1 MAQTGLDPIERLPS
15 TPPSRRLARNV
26 RPGPETPYESSE
38 PEDLE
43 NIASAY
49 GRLRLRTF
57 IALRW
62 LAIAGQLAA
71 ICLVHFGLGFDLP
84 LAWCLGIIALAMWF
98 NIFIMLAAPAQRLA
112 RQWEAACQLAFDIAQ
127 LSVLVGLTGGLLNP
141 FVLMVIAPVTVAAAT
156 LKLRYAMSLGLLAC
170 AFALGL
176 NYFSMPLPWYPD
188 ELLALPVLYRLGL
201 ACALIVG
208 ILFSIFYAWRVS
220 REEAELIDALA
231 AAQGVL
237 ERERRLFA
245 LGGLAAAAAH
255 ELGTPLAT
263 IHIAAKEILADLPAQ
278 SPLGDDIRLIV
289 SQSERC
295 RAILRQLS
303 RRGEAG
309 DLVHEQ
315 LSLAQA
321 MEEAAHPFQ
330 GLGPRILVR
339 MAPANADLTPNALP
353 DAKKPALMLKRRP
366 EIQHGLGSIIENA
379 CSFASEEIVIE
390 GRFDDQI
397 VEILVRDD
405 GPGFP
410 DEILTKLGQPFV
422 TSRNAQQDQGGGMG
436 LGFFIAK
443 TLLERTGASLQFA
456 NAAAPRTGAIVR
468 VAWPRERVELQNG

>member
-15 TPPSRRLARNV
+15 TPRPRRLARNV
-26 RPGPETPYESSE
+26 RLGPETPYESSE

-62 LAIAGQLAA
+62 LAITGQLAA
-71 ICLVHFGLGFDLP
+71 ICLVHFGLKFDLP
-84 LAWCLGIIALAMWF
+84 LAWCLGVVALAMWL
-98 NIFIMLAAPAQRLA
+98 NIFMMLAAPAQRLA

-127 LSVLVGLTGGLLNP
+127 LSVLIGLTGGLLNP
-141 FVLMVIAPVTVAAAT
+141 FILMVIAPVTVAAAT

-176 NYFSMPLPWYPD
+176 NFFSMPLPWYPD
-188 ELLALPVLYRLGL
+188 QRLALPVLYRLGL

-263 IHIAAKEILADLPAQ
+263 IHIAAKEILAELPEQ

-315 LSLAQA
+315 LSLTQA

-330 GLGPRILVR
+330 GLGPRIVVR
-339 MAPANADLTPNALP
+339 MAPSGTG
-353 DAKKPALMLKRRP
+353 PAEVAAGARSPTLMLQRRP

-379 CSFASEEIVIE
+379 CSFASQEIVIE
-390 GRFDDQI
+390 GRFDDRI

-410 DEILTKLGQPFV
+410 EEVLTKLGQPFV
-422 TSRNAQQDQGGGMG
+422 TRRNAQQDQGGGMG

-456 NAAAPRTGAIVR
+456 NAPAPRRGAIVR
-468 VAWPRERVELQNG
+468 VAWPRERVELHTE